1 MNRNIL
7 ITISGAA
14 LLSFGLL
21 TGVTNNNEVSAAV
34 QVGQSN
40 RLERN
45 AYIYN
50 SQGRRT
56 KKNVWK
62 HGKKVLV
69 LGTKTIKGKKYAR
82 I

>member
-34 QVGQSN
+34 
-40 RLERN
+40 
-45 AYIYN
+45 
-50 SQGRRT
+50 
-56 KKNVWK
+56 
-62 HGKKVLV
+62 
-69 LGTKTIKGKKYAR
+69 
-82 I
+82 